1 MEKHRRQGFFF
12 GGGWGFDGHTTLLR
26 AYIKVCETLVRRFLL
41 FFPGWVVARRL
52 ELGWAGVG
60 QG

>member
-1 MEKHRRQGFFF
+1 MEKHRRQVFFL
-12 GGGWGFDGHTTLLR
+12 GGGGVDGHTTLLR
-26 AYIKVCETLVRRFLL
+26 ADIKVCETLVRRFLL